1 MDRIQQANKE
11 NINDISQASIAKSMP
26 QINNMEELYEALQR
40 HGYIMPKFTCQL
52 VNKAY
57 LQNVLRKIFWVP
69 NQIEARIRN
78 CPKYPTA

>member
-57 LQNVLRKIFWVP
+57 LQNVLRKKFWVP
-69 NQIEARIRN
+69 HQVDVRIRN
-78 CPKYPTA
+78 CPKPPTS

>member
-40 HGYIMPKFTCQL
+40 HGYIMPKFTC
-52 VNKAY
+52 
-57 LQNVLRKIFWVP
+57 
-69 NQIEARIRN
+69 
-78 CPKYPTA
+78 